1 MMRQF
6 ICLFKLIY
14 TLWESPLQ
22 YLNFFTRKNVNAL
35 EANIDDV
42 AFQFHIINFPFFE
55 NPPTKF

>member
-1 MMRQF
+1 M
-6 ICLFKLIY
+6 
-14 TLWESPLQ
+14 ESPLQ

-42 AFQFHIINFPFFE
+42 AFQSHIINFPFFE